1 MLARNANCW
10 HDFFATG
17 VRDVKAWISGEWLSA
32 HPLALWSIA
41 LGVGAVFFFAI
52 ATTLKILRARLD
64 ARAERLGHG
73 LAGSISQVLRRTSWV
88 VLALLCLMAGV
99 EISGAPL
106 PWSGSTVRHLWFVL
120 LALQG
125 ALWLERAV
133 DIAVRR
139 TVLTRGDT
147 SIVTATLLGLLL
159 RTFVWVVALLAMLD
173 NLGINI
179 TALVASL
186 GIGGVAVALAVQTIL
201 SDLFASISI
210 GLDKPFEVGDF
221 IVFGQVA
228 GSIEHIGLKTTRIRS
243 LGGEQIVCSN
253 TELLKQ
259 TIQNYKRMQQRRII
273 FTVRVTYKTDV
284 ERAARV
290 PGILRDQIC
299 GQADVKFDR
308 AHLARFGD
316 SALEYEAVY
325 YLMSADYN
333 RYMDTQQAIN
343 LGIMRD
349 LQAAGI
355 ALALPERIVHLTAPE
370 ADDEG
375 DSDPGSAFAPARTP
389 ASARN

>member
-1 MLARNANCW
+1 MK
-10 HDFFATG
+10 T
-17 VRDVKAWISGEWLSA
+17 WISGEWLSA

-41 LGVGAVFFFAI
+41 LCVGAVVFFAI

-139 TVLTRGDT
+139 TVLARGDT

-284 ERAARV
+284 ERAALV
-290 PGILRDQIC
+290 PGILRDQI
-299 GQADVKFDR
+299 GRQADVKFDR

-343 LGIMRD
+343 LGIMRE

-355 ALALPERIVHLTAPE
+355 ALALPERIVHVTAAEPGE
-370 ADDEG
+370 EP
-375 DSDPGSAFAPARTP
+375 DSDGGPAYAAPGTPAPAR
-389 ASARN
+389 N

>member
-1 MLARNANCW
+1 MN
-10 HDFFATG
+10 
-17 VRDVKAWISGEWLSA
+17 AWIFGDWLNA
-32 HPLALWSIA
+32 HPMALWVIA
-41 LGVGAVFFFAI
+41 VGVGAALFMVI
-52 ATTLKILRARLD
+52 ATALKIVRARLD
-64 ARAERLGHG
+64 ARGERERHG
-73 LAGSISQVLRRTSWV
+73 LASSTSQVLRRTNWV
-88 VLALLCLMAGV
+88 LLALLCLMAGV
-99 EISGAPL
+99 DITDAPL
-106 PWSGSTVRHLWFVL
+106 PWSGATISHLWFVL

-133 DIAVRR
+133 DVAVRR
-139 TVLTRGDT
+139 TVRARGDA

-159 RTFVWVVALLAMLD
+159 RTFVWAVALLAMLD
-173 NLGINI
+173 NLGVNI

-221 IVFGQVA
+221 IVFGSVA

-259 TIQNYKRMQQRRII
+259 VIQNYKRMQQRRIV
-273 FTVRVTYKTDV
+273 FTVRVSYKTDV
-284 ERAARV
+284 SLAAKV
-290 PGILRDQIC
+290 PEILRERITQ
-299 GQADVKFDR
+299 QADVRYDR

-343 LGIMRD
+343 LGIMRS
-349 LQAAGI
+349 LEEAGI
-355 ALALPERIVHLTAPE
+355 ALALPERIVHVA
-370 ADDEG
+370 A
-375 DSDPGSAFAPARTP
+375 PGSEEEAEPAL
-389 ASARN
+389 ASERG